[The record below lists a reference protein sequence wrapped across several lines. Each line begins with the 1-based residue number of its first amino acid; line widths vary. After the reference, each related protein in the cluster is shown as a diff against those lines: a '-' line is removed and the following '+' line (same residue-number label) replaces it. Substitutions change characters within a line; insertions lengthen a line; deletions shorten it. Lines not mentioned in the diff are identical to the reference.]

1 MDVLMAK
8 QSKPQTWTKF
18 RHRVITEAVRLILT
32 AHVVSRYHVKV
43 DRFEG
48 QGNRQYL
55 VLFNHTTAYD
65 QFFVGLAFKGPVY
78 YMATE
83 DIFSM
88 GWVSSL
94 IRYLVAPIPIRKQT
108 TDIAAIRSCV
118 KVAKEGGT
126 IALAPEGNRSFSG
139 RTEYINPS
147 IVSLIRMLKLP
158 VALLR
163 IEGGYGTQP
172 RWAGNIRKG
181 KMKAY
186 VSQVIDPE
194 TWQELSN
201 DELYNR
207 IVEGLAVRENCLSG
221 EFSSK
226 APAEFLDRAI
236 YTCPDCGLSI
246 FHSQGDILR
255 CTKCGKETRYL
266 PTKELQGVNW
276 DCPFRFV
283 ADWYDYQQDYVNTLN
298 THDLTAEPLFTDEAR
313 LSRVIVFKR
322 KELLRESCSIHLY
335 GDRVVIDQGKADELC
350 LPFSTVS
357 AVVCLG
363 PNKLNIYHGEDVY
376 QFKGDKH
383 FNALKYTNFFH
394 RYQNIAKGE
403 AHVKFLGL

>member
-1 MDVLMAK
+1 MTK
-8 QSKPQTWTKF
+8 QNKPQTWTKF

-32 AHVVSRYHVKV
+32 AHVVSKYHIKAE
-43 DRFEG
+43 RFKG

-55 VLFNHTTAYD
+55 VLFNHQTAYD

-108 TDIAAIRSCV
+108 TDIAAIRNCV
-118 KVAKEGGT
+118 RVAKEGGT
-126 IALAPEGNRSFSG
+126 IALAPEGNRTYSG

-163 IEGGYGTQP
+163 IEGGYGIQP
-172 RWAGNIRKG
+172 RWAGKVRKG
-181 KMKAY
+181 SMRSY
-186 VSQVIDPE
+186 VSQVIEPE

-201 DELYNR
+201 DELYSR
-207 IVEGLAVRENCLSG
+207 IVEGLAVNENCLSG
-221 EFSSK
+221 EFPTK

-236 YTCPDCGLSI
+236 YTCPDCGLST

-266 PTKELQGVNW
+266 PTKELRGVNW
-276 DCPFRFV
+276 DCPFPFV
-283 ADWYDYQQDYVNTLN
+283 AEWYDYQKAYVNSLD
-298 THDLTAEPLFTDEAR
+298 THALTEQPLFADTAQ
-313 LSRVIVFKR
+313 LSRVIVFKH
-322 KELLRESCSIHLY
+322 KELLRQTAAIHLY
-335 GDRVVIDQGKADELC
+335 GDRMVVDQGAENELQ
-350 LPFSTVS
+350 LPFSQVS

-363 PNKLNIYHGEDVY
+363 PNKLNVYCGEDVY

-383 FNALKYTNFFH
+383 FNSLKYTNLFH

-403 AHVKFLGL
+403 AHVEFLGL

>member
-1 MDVLMAK
+1 MK
-8 QSKPQTWTKF
+8 QKQQTWTKF
-18 RHRVITEAVRLILT
+18 RHRVITSLVRVFFT
-32 AHVVSRYHVKV
+32 PYVNAKYHIKV
-43 DRFEG
+43 DRFKE
-48 QGNRQYL
+48 QGDRQYL
-55 VLFNHTTAYD
+55 VLFNHQTAYD
-65 QFFVGLAFKGPVY
+65 QFFVGLSFRHPVY

-88 GWVSSL
+88 GWVSDV
-94 IRYLVAPIPIRKQT
+94 IRYVVAPIPIRKQT

-118 KVAKEGGT
+118 RVAKESGT
-126 IALAPEGNRSFSG
+126 IALAPEGNRTYSG

-158 VALLR
+158 VAVFR
-163 IEGGYGTQP
+163 IEGGYGVQP
-172 RWAGNIRKG
+172 RWSGEVRKG
-181 KMKAY
+181 KMHAY
-186 VSQVIDPE
+186 VSEVIEPE
-194 TWQELSN
+194 TWSELSN
-201 DELYNR
+201 DELYAR
-207 IVEGLAVRENCLSG
+207 IVDGLAVNENCLSG
-221 EFSSK
+221 EFPAK

-236 YTCPDCGLSI
+236 YVCPECGLST

-283 ADWYDYQQDYVNTLN
+283 ADWYDYEKDYVNSLD
-298 THDLTAEPLFTDEAR
+298 THSMTETPLFTDTAR
-313 LSRVIVFKR
+313 LSRVIVFKH
-322 KELLRESCSIHLY
+322 KEILRETSTVTLY
-335 GDRVVIDQGKADELC
+335 GDRVVVDEGKPDELL
-350 LPFSTVS
+350 LPFSQVS

-383 FNALKYTNFFH
+383 FNSLKYTNLFH